1 MERAADID
9 ILKALNA
16 RFIHNFIT
24 NDVASHDAMLHPRFL
39 YINAA
44 GRRIER
50 APYLVDWATGF
61 DPDAIPYWDTRDE
74 RIDIFGDMALVRA
87 ANRYVSV
94 EGGTESIGMAAYTDV
109 YVREGG
115 KWLCAQAQITDVAQA
130 DWPGDETVLNVY
142 LRGVRQVR
150 N

>member
-1 MERAADID
+1 MDRSSDVD

-50 APYLVDWATGF
+50 APYLVNWATGF
-61 DPDAIPYWDTRDE
+61 DPEVIPYWDTRDE
-74 RIDIFGDMALVRA
+74 RIDVIGDMALVRA
-87 ANRYVSV
+87 VNKYVEISSGA
-94 EGGTESIGMAAYTDV
+94 EAAGMAAYTDV
-109 YVREGG
+109 YVRAGG
-115 KWLCAQAQITDVAQA
+115 TWLCAQAQITGVAREN
-130 DWPGDETVLNVY
+130 WPSDATIVSVY
-142 LRGVRQVR
+142 LKGVKQG
-150 N
+150 